1 MIAPLRHFMMCGSD
15 KRMDHQGSFDLSVNP
30 LPVKCLRCTF
40 PDLDFIP
47 QPYYLAKGIT
57 KPTEMEPAE
66 LGNFFLR
73 ERTEAG

>member
-1 MIAPLRHFMMCGSD
+1 MMCGSD